1 MGTPV
6 KKDRV
11 ENKMMRTLI
20 DLLVHHCYSLIKNIL
35 NNEGPMKSFVRMV
48 FCFLFFMHNAYAVPK
63 HNYDPLLVVVLM
75 VKNEE
80 TVMRATLQPY
90 VDAGINSYFAQSY

>member
-1 MGTPV
+1 
-6 KKDRV
+6 
-11 ENKMMRTLI
+11 
-20 DLLVHHCYSLIKNIL
+20 
-35 NNEGPMKSFVRMV
+35 
-48 FCFLFFMHNAYAVPK
+48 MHNAYAVPK